1 MSMIPIATLRR
12 GILLPSS
19 DQQRIEDIVT
29 KEVKLFIEDARLKYL
44 HDKAEP
50 SLSEV
55 KEMLVDRGVSESD
68 MEYLICD
75 FSETLTL
82 KPGKHRMEFHRALFP
97 KNRDNAILLT
107 ITELKIRE
115 RLKFSAENIADF
127 TQAIIDWIPAYDT
140 IVANAE
146 VELRKIQKICEIGKN
161 FLETIAAKLCQK
173 GLDSQVMHSFEGET
187 IVVLRISYGKGI
199 VCEFEINLL
208 EEFQE
213 KIVEITDRLC
223 GQ

>member
-44 HDKAEP
+44 HNKAEP

-75 FSETLTL
+75 FSETLIV
-82 KPGKHRMEFHRALFP
+82 KSGKHRMEFHRALFP
-97 KNRDNAILLT
+97 KNRDNAIHLT
-107 ITELKIRE
+107 ITELKIWE
-115 RLKFSAENIADF
+115 RIKFSSENIADF
-127 TQAIIDWIPAYDT
+127 THAILAWIPEYEQ
-140 IVANAE
+140 VVVNAE

-187 IVVLRISYGKGI
+187 IVVLRVSYGKGI

>member
-12 GILLPSS
+12 GILLPSN

-29 KEVKLFIEDARLKYL
+29 KEIKLFIDDARLKYL
-44 HDKAEP
+44 HDKDEP

-55 KEMLVDRGVSESD
+55 KEILVDRGVSESD

-75 FSETLTL
+75 FSETLTVIA
-82 KPGKHRMEFHRALFP
+82 GKHRMEFHRALFP

-107 ITELKIRE
+107 ITELKIWE

-127 TQAIIDWIPAYDT
+127 THAILAWIPEYEQ
-140 IVANAE
+140 IVVNAE
-146 VELRKIQKICEIGKN
+146 VEFRKIQKICEIGKN
-161 FLETIAAKLCQK
+161 FLETIAANLCQK
-173 GLDSQVMHSFEGET
+173 GLDSQLMHSYEGET
-187 IVVLRISYGKGI
+187 TVVLKIFYGKGI

-208 EEFQE
+208 EEFHE
-213 KIVEITDRLC
+213 KIVEIADRLC

>member
-1 MSMIPIATLRR
+1 MNMIPIATLRR

-29 KEVKLFIEDARLKYL
+29 KEVKRFIEDARLKYL
-44 HDKAEP
+44 HDKAET

-75 FSETLTL
+75 FSETLTV
-82 KPGKHRMEFHRALFP
+82 KSGKYRMEFHRALFP
-97 KNRDNAILLT
+97 KNRDSAILLT
-107 ITELKIRE
+107 ITELKIWE

-127 TQAIIDWIPAYDT
+127 THAILAWIPEYEQ
-140 IVANAE
+140 IVVNAE
-146 VELRKIQKICEIGKN
+146 VEFRKIQKICEIGKN

>member
-1 MSMIPIATLRR
+1 MSMLPIATLRR

-19 DQQRIEDIVT
+19 DQQRIENIIT

-75 FSETLTL
+75 FSETLTVIS
-82 KPGKHRMEFHRALFP
+82 GNHRIEFHRALFP

-107 ITELKIRE
+107 ITELKIWE

-127 TQAIIDWIPAYDT
+127 THAILAWIPEYEQ
-140 IVANAE
+140 IVVNAE
-146 VELRKIQKICEIGKN
+146 VEFRKIQKICEIGKN

-173 GLDSQVMHSFEGET
+173 GMDSQVMHSFEGET

>member
-1 MSMIPIATLRR
+1 MIPITSITRE
-12 GILLPSS
+12 ILFPSC
-19 DQQRIEDIVT
+19 DQQRMEGIVT
-29 KEVKLFIEDARLKYL
+29 KEVKLFIEDVRLKYL
-44 HDKAEP
+44 HDNADP

-75 FSETLTL
+75 FSETLIVIS
-82 KPGKHRMEFHRALFP
+82 GKHRMEFHRALFP
-97 KNRDNAILLT
+97 KNRDKAILLT
-107 ITELKIRE
+107 ITELKICE

-187 IVVLRISYGKGI
+187 TVFLRISYGKGI

>member
-1 MSMIPIATLRR
+1 MLPTATLRR

-19 DQQRIEDIVT
+19 DQQRIENIIA

-55 KEMLVDRGVSESD
+55 KEMLVDRGVSELD

-75 FSETLTL
+75 FSETLTV
-82 KPGKHRMEFHRALFP
+82 KSGKHRMEFHRALFP

-107 ITELKIRE
+107 ITELKIWE
-115 RLKFSAENIADF
+115 RLKFSAENIAYF
-127 TQAIIDWIPAYDT
+127 THAILAWIPEYEQ
-140 IVANAE
+140 IVVNAE
-146 VELRKIQKICEIGKN
+146 VEFRKIQKICEIGKN

-173 GLDSQVMHSFEGET
+173 GLDSQVMHSFDGET

-223 GQ
+223 CQ

>member
-1 MSMIPIATLRR
+1 MLPIATLRR
-12 GILLPSS
+12 GILFPSS

-44 HDKAEP
+44 HDKDEP

-55 KEMLVDRGVSESD
+55 KEMLVDRGASESD
-68 MEYLICD
+68 IEYLICD
-75 FSETLTL
+75 FSETLTV
-82 KPGKHRMEFHRALFP
+82 KSGKHRMEFHRALFP
-97 KNRDNAILLT
+97 KNHDNAILLT
-107 ITELKIRE
+107 ITELKIWE

-127 TQAIIDWIPAYDT
+127 THAILAWIPEYEQ
-140 IVANAE
+140 IVVNAE
-146 VELRKIQKICEIGKN
+146 VEFRKIQKICEIGKN

-187 IVVLRISYGKGI
+187 TVVLRISYGKGI

>member
-1 MSMIPIATLRR
+1 MSMLSITTLRR
-12 GILLPSS
+12 GIRFPSS
-19 DQQRIEDIVT
+19 DHQRIEDIVT
-29 KEVKLFIEDARLKYL
+29 KEVKQFIEDAKLRYL
-44 HDKAEP
+44 HDRAEP
-50 SLSEV
+50 LLSEV

-68 MEYLICD
+68 MEYLVCD
-75 FSETLTL
+75 FSETLTVIS
-82 KPGKHRMEFHRALFP
+82 GNHRIEFHRALFP

-107 ITELKIRE
+107 ITELKIWE
-115 RLKFSAENIADF
+115 RLKFSGENIADF
-127 TQAIIDWIPAYDT
+127 THAILAWIPEYEQ
-140 IVANAE
+140 IVVNAE

-161 FLETIAAKLCQK
+161 LLETIAAKLCQK

-187 IVVLRISYGKGI
+187 IVVLRISYGNGI

>member
-19 DQQRIEDIVT
+19 DQQRIEDIVI
-29 KEVKLFIEDARLKYL
+29 KKVKLFIEDARLKYL
-44 HDKAEP
+44 HDKDEP
-50 SLSEV
+50 SLSQV

-75 FSETLTL
+75 FSETLTVIA
-82 KPGKHRMEFHRALFP
+82 GKHRMEFHRALFP
-97 KNRDNAILLT
+97 KNRDNAIHLT

-127 TQAIIDWIPAYDT
+127 TDAILAWIPEYEQ
-140 IVANAE
+140 IVVNAE
-146 VELRKIQKICEIGKN
+146 VEFRKIQKICEIGKN

-173 GLDSQVMHSFEGET
+173 GLDSQVMHSFDGET

>member
-1 MSMIPIATLRR
+1 MIPIATLRR

-29 KEVKLFIEDARLKYL
+29 KEVKRFIEDARLKYL
-44 HDKAEP
+44 YDKAEP

-75 FSETLTL
+75 FSETLTVIS
-82 KPGKHRMEFHRALFP
+82 GKHRMEFHRALFP
-97 KNRDNAILLT
+97 KNRDNSILLT
-107 ITELKIRE
+107 ITELKIWE

-127 TQAIIDWIPAYDT
+127 THAVLAWIPEYEL
-140 IVANAE
+140 IVVNAE
-146 VELRKIQKICEIGKN
+146 VEFRKIQKICEIGKN

-213 KIVEITDRLC
+213 KMVEIADRLC

>member
-1 MSMIPIATLRR
+1 MSMKPIATLRR

-29 KEVKLFIEDARLKYL
+29 KEIKLFIDDARLKYL
-44 HDKAEP
+44 HDKDEP

-75 FSETLTL
+75 FSETLTVIA
-82 KPGKHRMEFHRALFP
+82 GKHRMEFHRALFP
-97 KNRDNAILLT
+97 KNRDNSILLT
-107 ITELKIRE
+107 ITELKIWE

-127 TQAIIDWIPAYDT
+127 THAILAWIPEYEQ
-140 IVANAE
+140 IVVNAE
-146 VELRKIQKICEIGKN
+146 VELRKIQKICKIGKN

-208 EEFQE
+208 EKFQE

>member
-1 MSMIPIATLRR
+1 
-12 GILLPSS
+12 
-19 DQQRIEDIVT
+19 
-29 KEVKLFIEDARLKYL
+29 
-44 HDKAEP
+44 
-50 SLSEV
+50 
-55 KEMLVDRGVSESD
+55 
-68 MEYLICD
+68 
-75 FSETLTL
+75 
-82 KPGKHRMEFHRALFP
+82 MEFHRALFP

-107 ITELKIRE
+107 ITELKIWE

-127 TQAIIDWIPAYDT
+127 TDAILAWIPEYEQ
-140 IVANAE
+140 IVVNAE

-173 GLDSQVMHSFEGET
+173 GLDSQVMHSFDGET

-223 GQ
+223 CQ

>member
-1 MSMIPIATLRR
+1 MSMIPISTLRR

-55 KEMLVDRGVSESD
+55 KDMLVDRGVSESD

-75 FSETLTL
+75 FSETLTV
-82 KPGKHRMEFHRALFP
+82 KSGKHRMEFHRALFP

-107 ITELKIRE
+107 ITELKIWE
-115 RLKFSAENIADF
+115 RFKFSAENIADF
-127 TQAIIDWIPAYDT
+127 THAILAWIPEYEQ
-140 IVANAE
+140 IVVNAE
-146 VELRKIQKICEIGKN
+146 VEIRKIQKICEIGKN
-161 FLETIAAKLCQK
+161 FLEAIAAKLSQK

>member
-29 KEVKLFIEDARLKYL
+29 KEVKRFIEDARLKYL

-75 FSETLTL
+75 FSETLTVIS
-82 KPGKHRMEFHRALFP
+82 GKHRMEFHRALFP
-97 KNRDNAILLT
+97 KNRDNSIHLT
-107 ITELKIRE
+107 ITELKIWE
-115 RLKFSAENIADF
+115 WLKFSAENIADF
-127 TQAIIDWIPAYDT
+127 THAILAWIPEYEL
-140 IVANAE
+140 IVVNAE
-146 VELRKIQKICEIGKN
+146 VEFRKIQKICEIGKN

-213 KIVEITDRLC
+213 KIVEIADRLC

>member
-1 MSMIPIATLRR
+1 MSMLPIATLRR

-19 DQQRIEDIVT
+19 DQQRIENIIT

-75 FSETLTL
+75 FSETLTVIS
-82 KPGKHRMEFHRALFP
+82 GNHRIEFHRALFP

-107 ITELKIRE
+107 ITELKIWE
-115 RLKFSAENIADF
+115 RLKFSAENIADL
-127 TQAIIDWIPAYDT
+127 THAILAWIPEYEQ
-140 IVANAE
+140 IVVNAE
-146 VELRKIQKICEIGKN
+146 VEFRKIQKICEIGKN
-161 FLETIAAKLCQK
+161 FLETIATKLCQK
-173 GLDSQVMHSFEGET
+173 GMDSQVMHSFEGET

>member
-1 MSMIPIATLRR
+1 MLQAGSLNNISFLHSFNSQKKERIITREVNKFFDKSNKR
-12 GILLPSS
+12 YLLNPG
-19 DQQRIEDIVT
+19 E
-29 KEVKLFIEDARLKYL
+29 A
-44 HDKAEP
+44 
-50 SLSEV
+50 SLAQV
-55 KEMLVDRGVSESD
+55 KELLLRKGISESD

-82 KPGKHRMEFHRALFP
+82 VSGEYSIKFSRALFP

-107 ITELKIRE
+107 ITELKICE
-115 RLKFSAENIADF
+115 RLKYSAENIADF
-127 TQAIIDWIPAYDT
+127 THAIIAWIPEYEQ
-140 IVANAE
+140 IVVNAE
-146 VELRKIQKICEIGKN
+146 VELQKIQKICEIGKN

>member
-1 MSMIPIATLRR
+1 MSMLPITTLRR
-12 GILLPSS
+12 GIRFPSS
-19 DQQRIEDIVT
+19 DHQRIEDIVT
-29 KEVKLFIEDARLKYL
+29 KEVKQFIEDAKLRYL
-44 HDKAEP
+44 HDRAEP
-50 SLSEV
+50 LLSEV

-68 MEYLICD
+68 LEYLVCD
-75 FSETLTL
+75 FSETLTVIS
-82 KPGKHRMEFHRALFP
+82 GKHRMEFHRALFP
-97 KNRDNAILLT
+97 KNRDNAILFT
-107 ITELKIRE
+107 ITEFKIWE

-127 TQAIIDWIPAYDT
+127 THAILEWIPEYEQ
-140 IVANAE
+140 IVVNAE
-146 VELRKIQKICEIGKN
+146 VEFRKIQKICEIGKN

>member
-1 MSMIPIATLRR
+1 MSMLPISTLRR
-12 GILLPSS
+12 GIRFPSS

-29 KEVKLFIEDARLKYL
+29 KEVKLFIEEARLKYL

-50 SLSEV
+50 TLSEV

-75 FSETLTL
+75 FSETLTVIS
-82 KPGKHRMEFHRALFP
+82 GKYRMEFHRALFP

-107 ITELKIRE
+107 ITEFKIWE
-115 RLKFSAENIADF
+115 RLKFSVENIADF
-127 TQAIIDWIPAYDT
+127 THAILAWIPEYEQ
-140 IVANAE
+140 IVVNAE
-146 VELRKIQKICEIGKN
+146 VEFRKIQKICEIGKN